1 MYNGNNLFFN
11 GRNGGLFIFKKRF
24 FFNVIVLSVTSFIA
38 YLISMGFRIYLS
50 DCIGTEGIGLYQLI
64 TSIFVFFA
72 TITTAG
78 MNLTAT
84 RLSTELISK
93 GQFGKARR
101 CVALCVLLSVTT
113 GIVGGGLLF
122 FGADFIALRLLNDTR
137 TALSLKI
144 LAPALPFMAVSSCFR
159 GFFFARRNALKTS
172 SEKLLE
178 QFIEIGT
185 FAAVI
190 TFFAGKDIEYACCSI
205 CIGTLAA
212 EILSC
217 LYSFILYRLDIRKT
231 KSASVPVRWF
241 LKSTAEIALPVTANS
256 CLRTGLSAVE
266 NILIPFGLKKNG
278 LNYTKALSDYGII
291 TGMAMPV
298 LMFPS
303 VLITPFSS
311 LIIPEVAQAHTN
323 GKIQSIRNMTQSLFR
338 GVLFYSLPITV
349 ILMFFSSEF
358 GQVIYG
364 NTEVGVYIGILAP
377 IIPFVYLDSIT
388 DAILKGI
395 NEQLSYLI
403 FNFIDSAIRVVL
415 TYVLLPLIGIKGVII
430 VIFVS
435 ELLNTV
441 MSIARLLKVTQIK
454 FMIFEWVIKP
464 ILFTAL
470 PCAFI
475 KTLNFPTTG
484 ILDLCIRIALCTVFY
499 LLLLFAFSKHDDS
512 LKILFSQKKKREN
525 L

>member
-1 MYNGNNLFFN
+1 M
-11 GRNGGLFIFKKRF
+11 RCIFIFKKRF
-24 FFNVIVLSVTSFIA
+24 FFNVIILSVTSFIA
-38 YLISMGFRIYLS
+38 YLISMGFRVYLS
-50 DCIGTEGIGLYQLI
+50 DRIGTEGIGLYQLI
-64 TSIFVFFA
+64 TSIFIFFA
-72 TITTAG
+72 TITTTG
-78 MNLTAT
+78 INLTAT

-93 GQFGKARR
+93 GNLGKARR
-101 CVALCVLLSVTT
+101 CIALCVLLSVTV
-113 GIVGGGLLF
+113 GILGGIMLF
-122 FGADFIALRLLNDTR
+122 FGADFIALQLLNEPR
-137 TALSLKI
+137 TVLSLKV

-178 QFIEIGT
+178 QFIEIGVFIAIMT
-185 FAAVI
+185 FI
-190 TFFAGKDIEYACCSI
+190 TGNGIEYACCGI

-212 EILSC
+212 EVLSC
-217 LYSFILYRLDIRKT
+217 LYSFILYRLDIRKI
-231 KSASVPVRWF
+231 KSESVPLKWF
-241 LKSTAEIALPVTANS
+241 LKSTAEIAMPVTANS

-278 LNYTKALSDYGII
+278 LNTTKALSDYGII

-311 LIIPEVAQAHTN
+311 LIIPEVAQAHAN
-323 GKIQSIRNMTQSLFR
+323 GKIDSIRRITQILFQ

-349 ILMFFSSEF
+349 MIMFFSSEF
-358 GQVIYG
+358 GQVIY
-364 NTEVGVYIGILAP
+364 NNAEVGIYIGILAP
-377 IIPFVYLDSIT
+377 IIPFVYLDSVT

-403 FNFIDSAIRVVL
+403 FNFIDSIIRVIL
-415 TYVLLPLIGIKGVII
+415 TYILLPLIGIKGVII

-454 FMIFEWVIKP
+454 FMVFEWLIKP
-464 ILFTAL
+464 IIFSAL

-475 KTLNFPTTG
+475 KTLNFPTSG
-484 ILDLCIRIALCTVFY
+484 ILDLCLRLGLCTIFY
-499 LLLLFAFSKHDDS
+499 LILLFSFTQRSSTSIHHLHIRS
-512 LKILFSQKKKREN
+512 LHCNNQ
-525 L
+525 